1 MTGGIAKNQWQM
13 LGAMHGVA
21 STLELKEFD
30 MWKRNTA
37 QDNEIMNLIS
47 WDIFTYVALVVYP
60 EATEDVIFCIW
71 PDLLIF

>member
-1 MTGGIAKNQWQM
+1 
-13 LGAMHGVA
+13 MHSVA

-47 WDIFTYVALVVYP
+47 RDILTYVALVVYS
-60 EATEDVIFCIW
+60 EATEDVIFVYDQIY
-71 PDLLIF
+71 